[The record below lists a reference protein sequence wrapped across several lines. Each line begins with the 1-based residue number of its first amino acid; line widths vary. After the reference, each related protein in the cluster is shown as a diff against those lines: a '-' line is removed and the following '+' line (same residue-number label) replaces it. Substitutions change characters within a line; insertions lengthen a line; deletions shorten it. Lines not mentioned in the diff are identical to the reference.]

1 MIKDYISMIGTKL
14 KGKNQDSIEYKIYKN
29 ELIKMLEKDLRD
41 NNPDQILNDYVEYFS
56 KKELKRIC
64 IKKGDEFYRGRIGKM
79 IVQGAIDDY
88 NTQFIMPYYGG
99 MIEAAPPLY
108 TSGGRFNRAGV
119 SYLYL
124 ATDLETCF
132 AEVHLQVGQEC
143 SVGKFKCVNDIELIN
158 LSDFGDDLE
167 LKIWYDIITQPVHDE
182 IKYKYF
188 ITQFIAD
195 VLMKL
200 NSNGLYFKSVQ
211 STGHNIVC
219 FKPDNFEL
227 VSYSEKLYM
236 AKKIK
241 YDYMQVEDT
250 VREFAKRDDSYLI
263 NDLNTDF
270 VEENEKQVEYLSNW
284 IEKEKSF

>member
-1 MIKDYISMIGTKL
+1 MIQDYICMIGTKL
-14 KGKNQDSIEYKIYKN
+14 KGKNEDSIEYKICKN
-29 ELIKMLEKDLRD
+29 GLIRMLEKDLRD
-41 NNPDQILNDYVEYFS
+41 NNPDQILNDYVEYFL

-64 IKKGDEFYRGRIGKM
+64 IKKGDEFYRGRIGKR

-158 LSDFGDDLE
+158 LSDFGDELE

-188 ITQFIAD
+188 ITQFIAE

-211 STGHNIVC
+211 SNGHNIVC
-219 FKPDNFEL
+219 FKLDNFEL

-250 VREFAKRDDSYLI
+250 VRKFAKRDDSHLI
-263 NDLNTDF
+263 SDLNTDF
-270 VEENEKQVEYLSNW
+270 VEENEKQVEYLTNW
-284 IEKEKSF
+284 IEKEKNF